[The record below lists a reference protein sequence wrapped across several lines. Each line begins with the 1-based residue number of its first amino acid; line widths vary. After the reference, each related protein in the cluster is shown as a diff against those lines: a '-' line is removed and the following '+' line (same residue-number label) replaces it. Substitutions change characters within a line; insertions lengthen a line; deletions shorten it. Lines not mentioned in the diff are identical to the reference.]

1 MNIVEMFNVLIRY
14 IAFSIYKIIFWYALL
29 FECLIS
35 YYKYLCNMKKKVLL
49 RLSFRIPFHCAITFI
64 FTSAFCVYVI
74 SLINYLRF
82 IIYLISYFLEL
93 IINDLTTRNRYILTL
108 NMLGDRILHFKIM
121 NSTVKKGF
129 PYCIVL

>member
-1 MNIVEMFNVLIRY
+1 MNIVKMFNVLIRY

-35 YYKYLCNMKKKVLL
+35 YYKYLCIMKKKVLL

-82 IIYLISYFLEL
+82 IISLISYFLEL

-108 NMLGDRILHFKIM
+108 RICWVTEYFTLKLWIALWRRV
-121 NSTVKKGF
+121 SL
-129 PYCIVL
+129 IV